1 MRARREPAS
10 PPLIPGFEYV
20 KLLGLGGFADVFE
33 YRQDL
38 PSRSVAVKVLLASS
52 LDDETRVRFSTEAN
66 LMAQLSHHP
75 SIVTIHHA
83 DISADGRPYLVMEY
97 CSRPGIGA
105 RYRTERISVQETL
118 RTGIRLASAVESAH
132 RLGILHR
139 DIKPANILTTDFG
152 YPALTDFGIAAATG
166 GAGAAGTGMSIP
178 WSPPEL
184 LQSDPHGDTRADVYS
199 LGATVYSMLAGR
211 SPFEIAGQPNGAA
224 DLIYRIERSPLPNI
238 DRDDVPPAL
247 QAVLARSM
255 SKDPVRRYP
264 TAVGLAHALQQIE
277 RSLGLTVTQI
287 DVLDPAERAVPRAR
301 PATAEVTAE
310 ATRARPIVTIDPSAQ
325 SPAPP
330 QAPVAPVPAPYAPV
344 ASAPAAAP
352 FGTPAAPGAYGYPG
366 APVAPSSP
374 SYLAPAPQPMA
385 AAPATVQAPGASRG
399 GAGRTVAIV
408 VSVIVLA
415 GVLLGAAYLAFGRDA
430 GVGPSPSPTVT
441 TAEPSPEP
449 TTITS
454 GRVPSPTNLQSSV
467 VSEGLVRFTWVNPE
481 PLEGDGYL
489 WGLEDSENRE
499 RVELPYVDVPVPDGE
514 DRVCIEVS
522 LVRSNGQMS
531 TTPLE
536 GCFR

>member
-1 MRARREPAS
+1 MRARREPAV
-10 PPLIPGFEYV
+10 PPHIPGYEYV

-105 RYRTERISVQETL
+105 RYRTERITVQETL

-184 LQSDPHGDTRADVYS
+184 LQSEPHGDTRADVYS

-238 DRDDVPPAL
+238 DRDDVPTSL

-264 TAVGLAHALQQIE
+264 TAVGFAHALQQIE
-277 RSLGLTVTQI
+277 RSLGLTATQI
-287 DVLDPAERAVPRAR
+287 DVLDPTERAVPRVQN
-301 PATAEVTAE
+301 TSAEVSAE

-325 SPAPP
+325 EPAP
-330 QAPVAPVPAPYAPV
+330 APVPTPEPVQPAVPALAAPFGAAYATSHGAPVPAHLPAPTPGYV
-344 ASAPAAAP
+344 LPAPPPVPGPSAPSVP
-352 FGTPAAPGAYGYPG
+352 PTRSGGT
-366 APVAPSSP
+366 
-374 SYLAPAPQPMA
+374 
-385 AAPATVQAPGASRG
+385 
-399 GAGRTVAIV
+399 GRTVAVAASV
-408 VSVIVLA
+408 VVLA
-415 GVLLGAAYLAFGRDA
+415 GVLVGAGYLAFGRDA
-430 GVGPSPSPTVT
+430 DEPRPSVT
-441 TAEPSPEP
+441 TPTAEPSPEP

-454 GRVPSPTNLQSSV
+454 GRVPSPTTLQAT
-467 VSEGLVRFTWVNPE
+467 EIGTGTVRFTWVNPAAQD
-481 PLEGDGYL
+481 GDGYL
-489 WGLEDSENRE
+489 WGLEDSERRE
-499 RVELPYVDVPVPDGE
+499 RVEVPYVDVPLPEGTDS
-514 DRVCIEVS
+514 VCIEVS
-522 LVRSNGQMS
+522 IVRANGQLS

-536 GCFR
+536 GCFP

>member
-1 MRARREPAS
+1 MRARREPAV
-10 PPLIPGFEYV
+10 PPQIPGFEYV

-83 DISADGRPYLVMEY
+83 DISADGRPYLIMEY
-97 CSRPGIGA
+97 CSRAGIGA

-211 SPFEIAGQPNGAA
+211 SPFEVAGQPNGAA

-264 TAVGLAHALQQIE
+264 TAVGFAHALQQIE
-277 RSLGLTVTQI
+277 RSLGLTATQI
-287 DVLDPAERAVPRAR
+287 DVLDPAERPVPRAQ
-301 PATAEVTAE
+301 PTTPEAVAE

-325 SPAPP
+325 TPAPP
-330 QAPVAPVPAPYAPV
+330 VTPAPAPHV
-344 ASAPAAAP
+344 PVLAAPAVAHAPAGAAAVP
-352 FGTPAAPGAYGYPG
+352 GYRAPDPAASTAVDASERGATPAAPAKAG
-366 APVAPSSP
+366 V
-374 SYLAPAPQPMA
+374 
-385 AAPATVQAPGASRG
+385 
-399 GAGRTVAIV
+399 GRTLAIV
-408 VSVIVLA
+408 ASSVVL
-415 GVLLGAAYLAFGRDA
+415 VVILVGAAYLAFGRDG
-430 GVGPSPSPTVT
+430 GVPAPPVATTTAPPSPV
-441 TAEPSPEP
+441 P

-454 GRVPSPTNLQSSV
+454 GRVPSPTTLQAT
-467 VSEGLVRFTWVNPE
+467 ELGTGTVRFTWVNPE
-481 PLEGDGYL
+481 PLEGDGFL
-489 WGLEDSENRE
+489 WGVEDSDRRE
-499 RVELPYVDVPVPDGE
+499 RVELPYVDVPIPDGE
-514 DRVCIEVS
+514 DTVCIAVS
-522 LVRSNGQMS
+522 LVRTNGQMS

-536 GCFR
+536 GCFP

>member
-1 MRARREPAS
+1 MRARREPAV
-10 PPLIPGFEYV
+10 PPEIPGFEYV

-83 DISADGRPYLVMEY
+83 DISADGRPYLIMEY
-97 CSRPGIGA
+97 CSRAGIGA

-211 SPFEIAGQPNGAA
+211 SPFEVAGQPNGAA

-264 TAVGLAHALQQIE
+264 TAVGFAHALQQIE
-277 RSLGLTVTQI
+277 RSLGFTATQI
-287 DVLDPAERAVPRAR
+287 DVLDPAERAVPRVQSTTPTVA
-301 PATAEVTAE
+301 AE

-325 SPAPP
+325 PPAPPARREAAP
-330 QAPVAPVPAPYAPV
+330 QAPVLAAPVV
-344 ASAPAAAP
+344 AQAPA
-352 FGTPAAPGAYGYPG
+352 G
-366 APVAPSSP
+366 APSVPGYRAPDLPPSSP
-374 SYLAPAPQPMA
+374 VTGSAPRSTAPED
-385 AAPATVQAPGASRG
+385 APRR
-399 GAGRTVAIV
+399 GAGRTVAV
-408 VSVIVLA
+408 VASSVVLVAVLA
-415 GVLLGAAYLAFGRDA
+415 GAAYLAFGRDGA
-430 GVGPSPSPTVT
+430 GPTPPAATTTAPPSPV
-441 TAEPSPEP
+441 P

-454 GRVPSPTNLQSSV
+454 GRVPSPTTLQAT
-467 VSEGLVRFTWVNPE
+467 EIGTGTVRFTWVNPE

-489 WGLEDSENRE
+489 WGIKDSDRRE
-499 RVELPYVDVPVPDGE
+499 RVELPFVDVPIPEGADT
-514 DRVCIEVS
+514 VCIAVS
-522 LVRSNGQMS
+522 LVRTNGQMS
-531 TTPLE
+531 TKPLE
-536 GCFR
+536 GCFP

>member
-1 MRARREPAS
+1 MRARREPAA
-10 PPLIPGFEYV
+10 PPQIPGFEYV

-105 RYRTERISVQETL
+105 RYRTERITVQETL

-238 DRDDVPPAL
+238 DRDDVPTAL

-264 TAVGLAHALQQIE
+264 TAVGFAHALQQIE
-277 RSLGLTVTQI
+277 RSLGLTATQI
-287 DVLDPAERAVPRAR
+287 DVLDPTERAVPRVQN
-301 PATAEVTAE
+301 TSAEVSAE

-325 SPAPP
+325 APEPAQPVVA
-330 QAPVAPVPAPYAPV
+330 APVPTRPVGAAPAASYGGVAPAQLPVPAPGYVVPAPL
-344 ASAPAAAP
+344 P
-352 FGTPAAPGAYGYPG
+352 GPGATPPTVPEARSTGPG
-366 APVAPSSP
+366 RAVAV
-374 SYLAPAPQPMA
+374 A
-385 AAPATVQAPGASRG
+385 AS
-399 GAGRTVAIV
+399 IV
-408 VSVIVLA
+408 VLA
-415 GVLLGAAYLAFGRDA
+415 GVLVGAGYLAFGRDA
-430 GVGPSPSPTVT
+430 DEPRPAVT
-441 TAEPSPEP
+441 TPTAEPSPEP

-454 GRVPSPTNLQSSV
+454 GRVPSPTTLQAT
-467 VSEGLVRFTWVNPE
+467 EIGTGTVRFTWVNPAAQD
-481 PLEGDGYL
+481 GDGYL
-489 WGLEDSENRE
+489 WGLEDSERRE
-499 RVELPYVDVPVPDGE
+499 RVEVPYVDVPLAEGTDS
-514 DRVCIEVS
+514 VCIEVS
-522 LVRSNGQMS
+522 IVRANGQLS
-531 TTPLE
+531 TKPLE
-536 GCFR
+536 GCFP

>member
-1 MRARREPAS
+1 MRARREPAV
-10 PPLIPGFEYV
+10 PPQIPGFAYV

-38 PSRSVAVKVLLASS
+38 PARSVAVKVLLASS

-105 RYRTERISVQETL
+105 RYRTERISVAETL

-166 GAGAAGTGMSIP
+166 GVGAAGTGMSIP

-211 SPFEIAGQPNGAA
+211 SPFEVAGQPNGAA

-238 DRDDVPPAL
+238 DRDDVPTAL

-264 TAVGLAHALQQIE
+264 TAVGFAHALQQIE

-287 DVLDPAERAVPRAR
+287 DVFDPAEPAVLRAPSS
-301 PATAEVTAE
+301 ATEVSAE

-325 SPAPP
+325 EQAPPPPPAAQAHPAPP
-330 QAPVAPVPAPYAPV
+330 APQM
-344 ASAPAAAP
+344 SPAAAE
-352 FGTPAAPGAYGYPG
+352 YG
-366 APVAPSSP
+366 APTPPGSLGVPP
-374 SYLAPAPQPMA
+374 FPGYQAPAPQPVHT
-385 AAPATVQAPGASRG
+385 APMPDRAQPARRT
-399 GAGRTVAIV
+399 GRTVGIV
-408 VSVIVLA
+408 ASS
-415 GVLLGAAYLAFGRDA
+415 VLLVGVVAGAAYFAFWRGDE
-430 GVGPSPSPTVT
+430 PTPPTSSPTAPPT
-441 TAEPSPEP
+441 SEP

-454 GRVPSPTNLQSSV
+454 GRVPSPTTLQATS
-467 VSEGLVRFTWVNPE
+467 LDDRTVRFTWVNAQPQ
-481 PLEGDGYL
+481 EGDGYL
-489 WGLEDSENRE
+489 WGMDGSENRA
-499 RVELPYVDVPVPDGE
+499 RVEVPYVDVPMPEGE
-514 DRVCIEVS
+514 DSVCIEVS
-522 LVRSNGQMS
+522 IVRSNGQMS

-536 GCFR
+536 GCFP

>member
-1 MRARREPAS
+1 MRARREPAA
-10 PPLIPGFEYV
+10 PPQIPGFEYV

-52 LDDETRVRFSTEAN
+52 LDDETRARFSTEAN

-105 RYRTERISVQETL
+105 RYRTERITVQETL

-238 DRDDVPPAL
+238 DRDDVPTSL

-264 TAVGLAHALQQIE
+264 TAIGFAHALQQIE
-277 RSLGLTVTQI
+277 RSLGLTATQI
-287 DVLDPAERAVPRAR
+287 DVLDPTERAVPRVQNT
-301 PATAEVTAE
+301 TAEVSAE
-310 ATRARPIVTIDPSAQ
+310 ATRARPIVTIDPSA
-325 SPAPP
+325 PAPRPAP
-330 QAPVAPVPAPYAPV
+330 QAGPVPAP
-344 ASAPAAAP
+344 
-352 FGTPAAPGAYGYPG
+352 
-366 APVAPSSP
+366 
-374 SYLAPAPQPMA
+374 APAPVDVPVSAVPPA
-385 AAPATVQAPGASRG
+385 AYTPPVPAPVPGYVAPAPLPAPGPEATPEPVPRRTRRG
-399 GAGRTVAIV
+399 RVVAV
-408 VSVIVLA
+408 AASVILLA
-415 GVLLGAAYLAFGRDA
+415 GVLVGAGYFALGRDA
-430 GVGPSPSPTVT
+430 REPRPSATAPTSRPSPV
-441 TAEPSPEP
+441 P

-454 GRVPSPTNLQSSV
+454 GRVPSPTTLQAT
-467 VSEGLVRFTWVNPE
+467 EIGTGTVRFTWVNPAAQ
-481 PLEGDGYL
+481 EGDGYL
-489 WGLEDSENRE
+489 WGLEDAERRE
-499 RVELPYVDVPVPDGE
+499 RVDVPYVDVPLPEGA
-514 DRVCIEVS
+514 RSVCIEVS
-522 LVRSNGQMS
+522 IVRANGQLS

-536 GCFR
+536 GCFP